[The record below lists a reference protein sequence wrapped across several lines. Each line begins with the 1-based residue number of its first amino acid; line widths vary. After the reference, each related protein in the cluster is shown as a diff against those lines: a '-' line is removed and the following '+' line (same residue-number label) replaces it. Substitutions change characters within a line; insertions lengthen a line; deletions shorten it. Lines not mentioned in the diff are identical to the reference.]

1 MSPRCCGSN
10 LRKIQ
15 IPVVA
20 SPTETVYLI
29 VYPIVVLQYGFVK
42 PGLKKSEGL
51 YRLFIL
57 FRSTVFTEESYNL
70 FRIMCGNMI
79 LYASGFWF
87 LRYELEYILYNTAY
101 IVKTAFSGDFPLKDY
116 IEERAVEIAGYII
129 ETKATVRQAAKK
141 FGISKSTVHMDVT
154 KEVGMWRLFM
164 RWDKERDRVGKDRRN
179 AVFFF
184 WVNLLCYGWKSVKI
198 EHRK

>member
-1 MSPRCCGSN
+1 MSKMEIQIYPIFLSERTIVQALASQGVKIALGYALTATYPADQRIVSPRFCGSN

-29 VYPIVVLQYGFVK
+29 VCPIVVLQYGFVK

-79 LYASGFWF
+79 LYASGF
-87 LRYELEYILYNTAY
+87 
-101 IVKTAFSGDFPLKDY
+101 
-116 IEERAVEIAGYII
+116 
-129 ETKATVRQAAKK
+129 
-141 FGISKSTVHMDVT
+141 
-154 KEVGMWRLFM
+154 
-164 RWDKERDRVGKDRRN
+164 
-179 AVFFF
+179 
-184 WVNLLCYGWKSVKI
+184 
-198 EHRK
+198 